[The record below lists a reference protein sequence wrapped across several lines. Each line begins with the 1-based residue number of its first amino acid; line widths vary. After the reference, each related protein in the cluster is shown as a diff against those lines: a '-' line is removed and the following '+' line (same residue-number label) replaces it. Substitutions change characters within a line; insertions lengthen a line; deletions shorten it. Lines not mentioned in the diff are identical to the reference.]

1 MPFDFLKRNKAAP
14 GPKTGTPAAP
24 GAKTTTTSAVAD
36 SPVGTPVELEGG
48 RRTAF
53 RGFTE
58 EWRLEGSMA
67 IDGRLTD
74 ILNKREPIAIDH
86 VRWAPLDGSSP
97 LVDAPGLR
105 SIDPYDLI
113 IVIAGD
119 GSLPPMSEDERSA
132 HRIHKVRYPLALE
145 LPPFR
150 VIGTV
155 HLYPGSEP
163 ERLLDRGSEMFLPVV
178 DARATLGDEPI
189 DTEGVEDILVNRAY
203 LRGVEQVDRRTG
215 ERSEPL
221 PVSGGRDGA
230 DGAATTADGAAV
242 PGSPASPA

>member
-1 MPFDFLKRNKAAP
+1 VPFDFLKRNKAE
-14 GPKTGTPAAP
+14 PASGSA
-24 GAKTTTTSAVAD
+24 ASAVAD
-36 SPVGTPVELEGG
+36 SPVATPTDLADG
-48 RRTAF
+48 RQTQF

-58 EWRLEGSMA
+58 EWRLEGTMA
-67 IDGRLTD
+67 VEGRLTD
-74 ILNKREPIAIDH
+74 VLNKREPIAIDN

-97 LVDAPGLR
+97 MVDAPGLR

-119 GSLPPMSEDERSA
+119 GSLPPMSEEERRA
-132 HRIHKVRYPLALE
+132 HRIHKVRYPLVLE

-163 ERLLDRGSEMFLPVV
+163 DRLLDRGSEMFLPVV
-178 DARATLGDEPI
+178 DARATLGDEAI
-189 DTEGVEDILVNRAY
+189 DTGGVEDILINRAY
-203 LRGVEQVDRRTG
+203 LRGVDQVDRRTG

-221 PVSGGRDGA
+221 PMPPTGVAAGAPAEEPVSTD
-230 DGAATTADGAAV
+230 
-242 PGSPASPA
+242 

>member
-1 MPFDFLKRNKAAP
+1 VPFDFLKRNKAGPAP
-14 GPKTGTPAAP
+14 GS
-24 GAKTTTTSAVAD
+24 GASAVAD
-36 SPVGTPVELEGG
+36 SPVMTPTEPADG
-48 RRTAF
+48 RQTHF
-53 RGFTE
+53 QGFTE

-67 IDGRLTD
+67 VEGRLTD
-74 ILNKREPIAIDH
+74 VLNKREPIAIDN

-97 LVDAPGLR
+97 MVDAPGLR

-119 GSLPPMSEDERSA
+119 GSLPPMSEEERSA

-163 ERLLDRGSEMFLPVV
+163 DRLLDRGSEMFLPVV
-178 DARATLGDEPI
+178 DARATLDDQVI
-189 DTEGVEDILVNRAY
+189 DTGGVEDILINRAY

-221 PVSGGRDGA
+221 PAPPTSGTT
-230 DGAATTADGAAV
+230 AATAEE
-242 PGSPASPA
+242 SASLD

>member
-1 MPFDFLKRNKAAP
+1 MPFAFLKRNKAGP
-14 GPKTGTPAAP
+14 GPNTGTASAP
-24 GAKTTTTSAVAD
+24 GAPTSATTSVVTD
-36 SPVGTPVELEGG
+36 SPVGPPAEVEGG

-74 ILNKREPIAIDH
+74 ILNKREPIAIDN
-86 VRWAPLDGSSP
+86 VRWAPLDGSTP
-97 LVDAPGLR
+97 MVDAPGLR

-119 GSLPPMSEDERSA
+119 GSLPPMSEEERSA

-155 HLYPGSEP
+155 QLYPGSEP

-178 DARATLGDEPI
+178 EARATLGDEII
-189 DTEGVEDILVNRAY
+189 DTDGIEDILINRAY

-221 PVSGGRDGA
+221 PVSGGRDDPDAAEGGA
-230 DGAATTADGAAV
+230 EGPGGSAA
-242 PGSPASPA
+242 PA